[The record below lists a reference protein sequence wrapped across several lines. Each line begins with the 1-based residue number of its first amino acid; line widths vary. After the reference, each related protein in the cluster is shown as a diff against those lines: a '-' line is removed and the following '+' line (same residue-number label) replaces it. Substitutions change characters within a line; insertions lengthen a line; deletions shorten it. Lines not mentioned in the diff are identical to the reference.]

1 MSIIWNISRN
11 LNHFRCVSMWYK
23 RWLTC
28 TLFWWS
34 AGSPRHW
41 RSPRHKTS
49 LWVQEKTFP
58 FGGER
63 RAAGRREAVSVLTC
77 GRHHTKS
84 IASDTLIVRWRL
96 TNPRCPVRI
105 SSSTVCLSLTQ
116 LLCRC
121 LQTCVRVALT
131 DFSHLPCTTLSPQR
145 DSLHTLRIAAL
156 EEIKENLQP
165 WCCLVTTCKYHG
177 ITRPRGQLSKPKAL
191 CEVFIH
197 FCPLIFPTNRPEVED
212 WRGS

>member
-96 TNPRCPVRI
+96 TNPAVLSVSHLQPC
-105 SSSTVCLSLTQ
+105 VCLLPSYCAAVFKHASVLLSLTS
-116 LLCRC
+116 LISHVLHSVLSVTVSTLC
-121 LQTCVRVALT
+121 
-131 DFSHLPCTTLSPQR
+131 
-145 DSLHTLRIAAL
+145 
-156 EEIKENLQP
+156 
-165 WCCLVTTCKYHG
+165 G
-177 ITRPRGQLSKPKAL
+177 
-191 CEVFIH
+191 
-197 FCPLIFPTNRPEVED
+197 
-212 WRGS
+212 

>member
-1 MSIIWNISRN
+1 MNPKEYFLASSLYIELKEKKIWVSSEIFQETLTISG
-11 LNHFRCVSMWYK
+11 VSPCGIK

-84 IASDTLIVRWRL
+84 IASDTLIIRWRL
-96 TNPRCPVRI
+96 TNPAVLSVSHLQPC
-105 SSSTVCLSLTQ
+105 VCLLPSYCAAVFKHASVLLSLTS
-116 LLCRC
+116 LISHVLHSVLSVTVSTLC
-121 LQTCVRVALT
+121 
-131 DFSHLPCTTLSPQR
+131 
-145 DSLHTLRIAAL
+145 
-156 EEIKENLQP
+156 
-165 WCCLVTTCKYHG
+165 G
-177 ITRPRGQLSKPKAL
+177 
-191 CEVFIH
+191 
-197 FCPLIFPTNRPEVED
+197 
-212 WRGS
+212 